1 MSAAMLLALVGVLA
15 MAVGLLVGRY
25 YVPDNRQLRRAAR
38 RADVYARA
46 LNHVLDGEH
55 DPAVGLLRRVVEED
69 TGDIEPYFA
78 LGALFRARGE
88 WERAI
93 RVHQA
98 IPLREPRNKHLRL
111 RALHALAQDF
121 RRAGMPRR
129 ATRALEQ
136 CLDVDGKHAGALA
149 SVAVLYEEQG
159 RYQEAADALARL
171 DRLQGRAS
179 SLRVHH
185 LLVAAAQRAMRGDRA
200 DLGEA
205 KRLLRDAR
213 RVRERSVHALVAE
226 AELAAARR
234 DPKAASAR
242 LVEAMDLAP
251 ELAAFLL
258 PGLLEAQRQIVV
270 SGREPPGSE
279 ASVHERAAEGAGAL
293 VAGVAHEDRPFLR
306 LALAELRSHFDPEQ
320 ALRDYR
326 DIAERFPD
334 LLPAQVSAAR
344 LALASGDSDEILD
357 ELRRLTGADGA
368 LAWAV
373 EGAWRCSGCGHRQDL
388 FFWRCRSCRAWGSVR
403 LELGRD
409 ALPPL
414 LAPPWEEPVPQRGGV
429 VTALV
434 AADAVR
440 RALPAAAAAAA
451 ESAAGEAGE
460 APGSSR
466 RASLWSRMGAWFTG
480 LGSGEAG
487 EGETETETGAR
498 DALRAAVAGELP
510 PAGGSGAADT
520 VPEAD
525 ADAAPEEAAATGTE
539 DGSVRIG
546 RASEEERAAA
556 RTAAKTEADPDDL
569 PLDPAS
575 HTREQPES

>member
-1 MSAAMLLALVGVLA
+1 MSAAMLLAFVGVLSL
-15 MAVGLLVGRY
+15 AVGLLVGRY
-25 YVPDNRQLRRAAR
+25 YVPDNRQLQRAAR

-46 LNHVLDGEH
+46 INHVLDHEH
-55 DPAVGLLRRVVEED
+55 DAAVDALKRIVDQD

-93 RVHQA
+93 RVHQS

-111 RALHALAQDF
+111 RALRALAQDF

-129 ATRALEQ
+129 ATRALEE
-136 CLDVDGKHAGALA
+136 CLDIDGKHQGALA
-149 SVAVLYEEQG
+149 AVAVLHEEQG
-159 RYQEAADALARL
+159 SYREAADALARL
-171 DRLQGRAS
+171 DRLQGRPGS
-179 SLRVHH
+179 PRVHH
-185 LLVAAAQRAMRGDRA
+185 LLVAAAQRAMRGPGA

-213 RVRERSVHALVAE
+213 RIRERSVHALVAE

-234 DPKAASAR
+234 DPAAASAR

-251 ELAAFLL
+251 ELAAFLV

-270 SGREPPGSE
+270 SGRDPAGSD
-279 ASVHERAAEGAGAL
+279 AMVHERAAEAAAAL
-293 VAGVAHEDRPFLR
+293 VADIAGADRPFLR
-306 LALAELRSHFDPEQ
+306 LALAELRSHCDPEQ
-320 ALRDYR
+320 ALRDYG
-326 DIAERFPD
+326 DTADRFPD

-344 LALASGDSDEILD
+344 LALASGDGHEIH
-357 ELRRLTGADGA
+357 EALRRLTGADGA

-409 ALPPL
+409 AMPPPV
-414 LAPPWEEPVPQRGGV
+414 APPWEEPVQPRGGV
-429 VTALV
+429 DTALIG
-434 AADAVR
+434 AAEVR
-440 RALPAAAAAAA
+440 RALPAAPAAAPA
-451 ESAAGEAGE
+451 SE

-466 RASLWSRMGAWFTG
+466 RASLWGRMGAWFTG

-487 EGETETETGAR
+487 DGEDGDG
-498 DALRAAVAGELP
+498 DAPRAPVAGALP
-510 PAGGSGAADT
+510 PAGGPAL
-520 VPEAD
+520 
-525 ADAAPEEAAATGTE
+525 
-539 DGSVRIG
+539 
-546 RASEEERAAA
+546 ASEPALD
-556 RTAAKTEADPDDL
+556 TAAKTTPAARPEETPEATAAATTGDPSEAA
-569 PLDPAS
+569 AS
-575 HTREQPES
+575 HAREQRES